1 MFQTRLFAP
10 IFYLNR
16 EHFLFVYVVI
26 QKQATSFANFI
37 KKNHG
42 FSKFLKIEFF
52 QRLIFENSIIY
63 KLSLGH
69 VRSHKNLGLIRRFYR
84 KNRGFSK
91 FSKIEFCWRQFFFI
105 RASAN
110 HGPLTCMLLS
120 IPGVTQDPT
129 KQLAPIGSA
138 ALTIIEYKQT
148 DKQSIYYRFNCFHND
163 PASAGRM

>member
-91 FSKIEFCWRQFFFI
+91 FSKIEFCWRQFFFSSI
-105 RASAN
+105 RKPRPAYMYA
-110 HGPLTCMLLS
+110 
-120 IPGVTQDPT
+120 
-129 KQLAPIGSA
+129 
-138 ALTIIEYKQT
+138 
-148 DKQSIYYRFNCFHND
+148 SIYPWGHARSHKTIGPDRFSRFD
-163 PASAGRM
+163 DY